1 MTPRAE
7 LETQVRDLTKAV
19 RALEAEVRELRMCGT
34 RNRLD
39 GWGPRFAAIYD
50 DFTDEFR
57 GSVAEVT
64 AKLEGYLPDVRRVAH
79 THGVVDL
86 GSGRGEWLTLLRDA
100 GVPSRGVDPHPR
112 FVADGRGRGLD
123 VEEGDAVGYLQQLPP
138 NSIDMV
144 TAFHLIEHLPVEEL
158 LELLEAAYNALRPGG
173 CLLLETPNPANLIM
187 GACDFYNDPTHL
199 SPLPSALTKFLVSRH
214 GFDDI
219 EVRPLHPNVSP
230 LPQARGDGEYAQL
243 RDLVSTALFGP
254 QDYAVLGYKPTNTV

>member
-1 MTPRAE
+1 MTPHVE

-19 RALEAEVRELRMCGT
+19 RALKEQVRELRMHST
-34 RNRLD
+34 RKSLD

-64 AKLEGYLPDVRRVAH
+64 TKLEGYLPDVRRLAH
-79 THGVVDL
+79 TQGVVDL
-86 GSGRGEWLTLLRDA
+86 GSGRGEWLALLRDA
-100 GVPSRGVDPHPR
+100 GIPSRGVDPHPR
-112 FVADGRGRGLD
+112 FVAGGRGRGLD
-123 VEEGDAVGYLQQLPP
+123 VAEGDAVGYLQQLRP

-144 TAFHLIEHLPVEEL
+144 TAFHLIEHLPIEEL

-173 CLLLETPNPANLIM
+173 CLLLETPNPANLVM

-199 SPLPSALTKFLVSRH
+199 SPLPSALTKFLLSRH

-219 EVRPLHPNVSP
+219 EVRPLHPSVSP
-230 LPQARGDGEYAQL
+230 LPPASGDGEYTQL